1 MKKLSICLVIV
12 FMTGVSHAQFN
23 KLKAMVGGGKKDTT
37 ETSSGE
43 KKKGPGLMSK
53 LVTRI
58 AKTAG
63 GAMVSTT
70 ADLDAVVPNIYQTTN
85 LCPSEVGTADMAF
98 YEGWKPGGNAVI
110 IMFTTKNAFGL
121 NKLDGQVTVNGK
133 PAEYV
138 SMGVYTAFGIDNT
151 SEKTVSI
158 TTSQGDKSSFTLS
171 PPKHSIKLKS
181 INGLTQNIQLDL
193 TKDVTVELE
202 NPQGS
207 EGTKVLVKLVAK
219 TVGIRA
225 FYEVGYFP
233 SGSSIKIPAAAFR
246 NLNMS
251 PGNKAFMNFKESFLM
266 VERSY
271 IDQAKNVSGNYPEIS
286 FANIYNDGKFITVK
300 TEPELNT
307 GITIEGDQKVA
318 LGEATYNVFKPN
330 AFLSRSSDG
339 IKTIGIKSFAVRGT
353 TYVAKTTTENG
364 TGADGSLEKTRTTL
378 TAQFPQMSNEVWDDV
393 LNNLHQQLIP
403 VINKTFTAS
412 TLPVESVTKTAA
424 YQSMDPYSKDDENT
438 SVQFSRAYQSTKLL
452 SAFVPISE
460 GYGMNTVDARIF
472 QESGTNALLTIT
484 LDLQLSLDGNNTVM
498 KPILG
503 IELQGE
509 ANGFAAGTKYFTGT
523 ITGAPYTFRKK
534 ETITRDVLNKII
546 QQNDL
551 IKVLETALND
561 LKAKEKANPDYS
573 TLWPRL

>member
-1 MKKLSICLVIV
+1 MKKLSICLALVLMAGI
-12 FMTGVSHAQFN
+12 SQAQFN
-23 KLKAMVGGGKKDTT
+23 KLKAMVNIGKKDTT
-37 ETSSGE
+37 ESSSGE

-53 LVTRI
+53 LVTKI
-58 AKTAG
+58 AKTTG

-70 ADLDAVVPNIYQTTN
+70 ADLDAVVPNVYQMTN

-110 IMFTTKNAFGL
+110 IMFTTKNSFGL
-121 NKLDGQVTVNGK
+121 NKLDGDVTVNGK
-133 PAEYV
+133 TAQYV

-151 SEKTVSI
+151 SEKTVKV
-158 TTSQGDKSSFTLS
+158 TTSQGDNASFTLS

-193 TKDVTVELE
+193 TKDITIEIE
-202 NPQGS
+202 NPAGT

-233 SGSSIKIPAAAFR
+233 STSTIKIPAAAFR

-271 IDQAKNVSGNYPEIS
+271 VDQAKQVSGNYPEIS
-286 FANIYNDGKFITVK
+286 FANIYNDGKFVTVK
-300 TEPELNT
+300 TEPQLNT
-307 GITIEGDQKVA
+307 GITLEGDANVA
-318 LGEATYNVFKPN
+318 LGKAQYNVFKPN

-364 TGADGSLEKTRTTL
+364 TGADGTLEKTRTTL

-393 LNNLHQQLIP
+393 LHNLHQQMIP
-403 VINKTFTAS
+403 VINKAFAAT
-412 TLPVESVTKTAA
+412 TLPVELVTKTAA
-424 YQSMDPYSKDDENT
+424 YQSIAPYSKDDENT
-438 SVQFSRAYQSTKLL
+438 SVQFSRAYKTTKLL
-452 SAFVPISE
+452 SAFMPISE
-460 GYGMNTVDARIF
+460 GFGINNVDTRIF
-472 QESGTNALLTIT
+472 QESGTNALLTLT
-484 LDLQLSLDGNNTVM
+484 LDLQLSLDGNNTIM

-509 ANGFAAGTKYFTGT
+509 ANGFSAGTKYFTGT
-523 ITGAPYTFRKK
+523 ITGAPYTFKKK
-534 ETITRDVLNKII
+534 ETITREVLNKII
-546 QQNDL
+546 QQDDL
-551 IKVLETALND
+551 IKVLEKVLGD
-561 LKAKEKANPDYS
+561 LKAKEKANVDYS